1 MLCGV
6 PKQSVILDILIDH
19 EKSRAREE
27 ILWMQV
33 CGSMKNL
40 ELEKKFPSSSGCKSV
55 VAP

>member
-27 ILWMQV
+27 ILPLPLDASLWWHH
-33 CGSMKNL
+33 KA
-40 ELEKKFPSSSGCKSV
+40 SSGHHILRGLLSV
-55 VAP
+55 